1 VKNLKNRFWP
11 VIAVAAV
18 LGGLFALFNAGG
30 GQAPAPAGKS
40 VPPEPPVRR
49 DVPAIT
55 LSTTGGVKFSTAAF
69 KGKSPVLVSFF
80 ATWCGPCR
88 QELPHLIDLYK
99 KYHAAGLQIAYIT
112 NEDTETALRF
122 AKEQSLPFP
131 ILVDA
136 DSTVSHQFGADSI
149 PTTVVLDKKGRAA
162 GASQGYSEEQ
172 MDQIDQ
178 LTGQLLKE

>member
-1 VKNLKNRFWP
+1 P
-11 VIAVAAV
+11 
-18 LGGLFALFNAGG
+18 
-30 GQAPAPAGKS
+30 PAGKS
-40 VPPEPPVRR
+40 APPEPPVRR

-55 LSTTGGVKFSTAAF
+55 LPRADGGQFSTAAF
-69 KGKSPVLVSFF
+69 RGKSPVLISFF

-112 NEDTETALRF
+112 NEDKETALHF

-131 ILVDA
+131 VLVDA
-136 DSTVSHQFGADSI
+136 DSAVGHQFGADSI
-149 PTTVVLDKKGRAA
+149 PTTLVLDKKGRAA

-172 MDQIDQ
+172 LDQID
-178 LTGQLLKE
+178 